1 VSYLTR
7 NSAFQRPAPDEGAA
21 DVTGRAPSRS
31 RTHCAVEFQA
41 LPSRI
46 GQVRRI
52 IAAHLHR
59 WRLDPL
65 IDAAALG
72 VTELL
77 TNVHR
82 HTGPDKHCTVEI
94 VLLKDRLTVSVR
106 DHDPRLPR
114 LRTAESSATDGRGLA
129 LIEAVSAS
137 WGVRAQNDGSGKV
150 VWFTLPVVIGTPL
163 MRGALPGTTPPLPA
177 LAATGTH
184 TLTDAALTDAA
195 LPDANASADAVAA
208 APDVRQPRTTHA

>member
-1 VSYLTR
+1 MTAR
-7 NSAFQRPAPDEGAA
+7 T
-21 DVTGRAPSRS
+21 TGKS

-52 IAAHLHR
+52 VTAQLR
-59 WRLDPL
+59 YWRLEPL

-82 HTGPDKHCTVEI
+82 HTGSDKHCTVEI
-94 VLLKDRLTVSVR
+94 VFRRDHLTVSVR

-114 LRTAESSATDGRGLA
+114 VRAAEPSATNGRGLA
-129 LIEAVSAS
+129 LIAAVSAS
-137 WGVRAQNDGSGKV
+137 WGMRAQNDGSGKV
-150 VWFTLPVVIGTPL
+150 VWFTLPVTLGTPPP
-163 MRGALPGTTPPLPA
+163 RTAGAPPALLDEAGVPA
-177 LAATGTH
+177 LAGAAGTGPGAGARPGGAVNPVA
-184 TLTDAALTDAA
+184 DGM
-195 LPDANASADAVAA
+195 SAPG
-208 APDVRQPRTTHA
+208 APPTGGGPVGPSTPGYP

>member
-1 VSYLTR
+1 MTAR
-7 NSAFQRPAPDEGAA
+7 T
-21 DVTGRAPSRS
+21 TGRS

-52 IAAHLHR
+52 VTAQLR
-59 WRLDPL
+59 YWRLEPL

-82 HTGPDKHCTVEI
+82 HTGSDKHCTVEI
-94 VLLKDRLTVSVR
+94 VFRRDHLTVSVR

-114 LRTAESSATDGRGLA
+114 VRSADRRAIALLAVQSSGRARPFAKPVRGRPGTGRSPRRGSRSSARGRWL
-129 LIEAVSAS
+129 AS
-137 WGVRAQNDGSGKV
+137 W
-150 VWFTLPVVIGTPL
+150 
-163 MRGALPGTTPPLPA
+163 
-177 LAATGTH
+177 
-184 TLTDAALTDAA
+184 
-195 LPDANASADAVAA
+195 
-208 APDVRQPRTTHA
+208 PRS

>member
-1 VSYLTR
+1 MHFAR
-7 NSAFQRPAPDEGAA
+7 HRPAHERGVAA
-21 DVTGRAPSRS
+21 VSGRAPARS

-52 IAAHLHR
+52 VSAQLHY

-82 HTGPDKHCTVEI
+82 HTGADKHCTVEI
-94 VLLKDRLTVSVR
+94 VLMRDRLTVSVR
-106 DHDPRLPR
+106 DHDPRLPC
-114 LRTAESSATDGRGLA
+114 LRTAESTATCGRGL
-129 LIEAVSAS
+129 
-137 WGVRAQNDGSGKV
+137 
-150 VWFTLPVVIGTPL
+150 
-163 MRGALPGTTPPLPA
+163 
-177 LAATGTH
+177 
-184 TLTDAALTDAA
+184 
-195 LPDANASADAVAA
+195 
-208 APDVRQPRTTHA
+208 

>member
-1 VSYLTR
+1 MTAR
-7 NSAFQRPAPDEGAA
+7 A
-21 DVTGRAPSRS
+21 TGRS

-52 IAAHLHR
+52 VTAQLR
-59 WRLDPL
+59 YWRLEPL

-94 VLLKDRLTVSVR
+94 VFRRDHLTVSVR

-114 LRTAESSATDGRGLA
+114 VRTAEPSATNGRGLA
-129 LIEAVSAS
+129 LIAAVSAS
-137 WGVRAQNDGSGKV
+137 WGMRAQNDGSGKV
-150 VWFTLPVVIGTPL
+150 VWFTLPVALGTPPQ
-163 MRGALPGTTPPLPA
+163 RAAAVSSALPDESTLPA
-177 LAATGTH
+177 LAASAGAGSGVRNGASGPGTAGPAGAGPGSPAH
-184 TLTDAALTDAA
+184 
-195 LPDANASADAVAA
+195 P
-208 APDVRQPRTTHA
+208 

>member
-1 VSYLTR
+1 M
-7 NSAFQRPAPDEGAA
+7 
-21 DVTGRAPSRS
+21 TGRAAGRS
-31 RTHCAVEFQA
+31 RTHCAVEFEA

-52 IAAHLHR
+52 VTEQLHH

-82 HTGPDKHCTVEI
+82 HTGPDKHCTVEL
-94 VLLKDRLTVSVR
+94 VHLTDRLTVSVR

-114 LRTAESSATDGRGLA
+114 LRHAHSAATSGRGLA
-129 LIEAVSAS
+129 LIAAVSDT
-137 WGVRAQNDGSGKV
+137 WGMRAQHDGSGKV
-150 VWFTLPVVIGTPL
+150 VWFTLPVVFGTPL
-163 MRGALPGTTPPLPA
+163 PCAAVPASEPVLPA
-177 LAATGTH
+177 LAAAGTPH
-184 TLTDAALTDAA
+184 GSSSQSAHGAGGGAAGAGSRA
-195 LPDANASADAVAA
+195 
-208 APDVRQPRTTHA
+208 RTQSTAHA